1 MMLSIGAALLF
12 ASSAIAAPPAPV
24 GDAIAMLHAGQGQ
37 LIGAWRYQ
45 ETITDAGGSVRL
57 GHDPDRSESSRWRV
71 LTVNGKKPDA
81 ADEKRFAEQAAE
93 AVRAGVGTLSATSD
107 WLATS
112 EYDLVDTTATTLV
125 YRLQPRPGKQDS
137 SAEANLL
144 RHLAG
149 RLVIGRD
156 DHRPLTLSLDNF
168 ESFSPRF
175 GVSIDGFVFRA
186 DFRRLEAHGPVVV
199 SRTSTETRGKLFWL
213 KRFDNRTEIVMSD
226 FAPVASSMPAPV
238 SASQEAPASAGR

>member
-1 MMLSIGAALLF
+1 MVSIAAALLLF
-12 ASSAIAAPPAPV
+12 AASAIASPPAPV
-24 GDAIAMLHAGQGQ
+24 GDAIAMLHVGQAK
-37 LIGAWRYQ
+37 LIASWRYQ

-57 GHDPDRSESSRWRV
+57 GHDPDRSEGSRWRV
-71 LTVNGKKPDA
+71 LAVNGKKPDA
-81 ADEKRFAEQAAE
+81 ADEKRFAEQAAQ
-93 AVRAGVGTLSATSD
+93 AVRAGAGTLSATSD

-112 EYDLVDTTATTLV
+112 KYDLVDTTTTTLV
-125 YRLQPRPGKQDS
+125 YQLRPRPGKQDS

-175 GVSIDGFVFRA
+175 GVSIGSFAFRA
-186 DFRRLEAHGPVVV
+186 DFRRLDADGPVVV
-199 SRTSTETRGKLFWL
+199 ARTSTETRGKLFWL
-213 KRFDNRTEIVMSD
+213 KHFDNRTEIVMSD
-226 FAPVASSMPAPV
+226 FAPAAATAPT
-238 SASQEAPASAGR
+238 PASTARAEIPAGV